1 VGRGFEL
8 KPEGRADV
16 GVPTWQKTV
25 KAPAPVQVADA
36 NAVPLVDDDHVNEGE
51 PQPKDAPGGAAS
63 IPGSSRDPTSANQG
77 GTLDDGTSVPRSFDI
92 VDLGASELGLS
103 GYPRVP
109 PLPASY
115 RKVAGGAELAYL
127 SFATM
132 G

>member
-1 VGRGFEL
+1 MKVSLSLRM
-8 KPEGRADV
+8 
-16 GVPTWQKTV
+16 
-25 KAPAPVQVADA
+25 
-36 NAVPLVDDDHVNEGE
+36 PLVGL
-51 PQPKDAPGGAAS
+51 PQSPGLQGT
-63 IPGSSRDPTSANQG
+63 RLLPTRG